1 MTGDTFTERLR
12 LSHAVASDL
21 DEVFA
26 IQSDPRV
33 WTHYP
38 SLRHTDRAQTVEMIE
53 RWERSWGDAGL
64 GSWVARLRDTGE
76 VVGNGGCTLLGGEV
90 WNIGYRIA
98 GDHYGQGLATELAR
112 AGVAAARRIAPDR
125 LSRRAQPRL
134 CPGGRE
140 ARSRTRAPG
149 AGRGQSRPR
158 GDAAR
163 VRGSTADA
171 DAARRGPEV
180 ATDPASVL
188 SADRKKRIVHVD
200 YLRWSTCRRIRWSG

>member
-1 MTGDTFTERLR
+1 MPSLDAVTDDTFTERLR
-12 LSHAVASDL
+12 LSRAVASDL

-53 RWERSWGDAGL
+53 RWERSWADAGL

-98 GDHYGQGLATELAR
+98 GDHHGQGLATELAR
-112 AGVAAARRIAPDR
+112 AGVEAARSIAPER
-125 LSRRAQPRL
+125 PVIAYLVEHNRASAHVAEKL
-134 CPGGRE
+134 GLE
-140 ARSRTRAPG
+140 LVHRAPD
-149 AGRGQSRPR
+149 AGN
-158 GDAAR
+158 
-163 VRGSTADA
+163 
-171 DAARRGPEV
+171 PEPQV
-180 ATDPASVL
+180 MRLVY
-188 SADRKKRIVHVD
+188 ADRPLTPEQLAATLK
-200 YLRWSTCRRIRWSG
+200 